1 MFMYIYI
8 YYIYIFIVGDKLS
21 VQGIEILGETLS
33 LGDVGLL

>member
-8 YYIYIFIVGDKLS
+8 YIIYIFIVGDKLS
-21 VQGIEILGETLS
+21 VQGIEILDETLS